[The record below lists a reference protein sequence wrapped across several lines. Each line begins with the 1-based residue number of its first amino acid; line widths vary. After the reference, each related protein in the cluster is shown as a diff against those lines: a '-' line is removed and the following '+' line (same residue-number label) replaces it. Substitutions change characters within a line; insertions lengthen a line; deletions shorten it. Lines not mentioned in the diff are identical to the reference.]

1 MIDKKLKYKNIK
13 GQKHMLAYITPGEAK
28 QLEKLGGQKIM
39 TKEGI
44 PAYPPDNDAR
54 GQSTGTSTSG
64 TTTSGGD
71 NNYEDQ
77 SYSNP
82 SPYGAAS
89 KPYDPTT
96 SVDNRLAY
104 NTPTGRFSPM
114 SLSTKTQMGNFRD
127 QMQKTL
133 QPGLPMA
140 IKLGLGTIFPG
151 AGQIAEYFYNKNYDP
166 FGYPTVPITP
176 PPFNDGGDDDDD
188 NQGIINLYQ
197 PNMLNVSGEV
207 EDEDETGNKET
218 EDFVQRFKVKDDF
231 RQAKGPERLIQD
243 QAISEMISK
252 LYT

>member
-1 MIDKKLKYKNIK
+1 MKLEVQVDI
-13 GQKHMLAYITPGEAK
+13 GPA
-28 QLEKLGGQKIM
+28 GGASA
-39 TKEGI
+39 GGD
-44 PAYPPDNDAR
+44 YGGNSS
-54 GQSTGTSTSG
+54 GGTSANDMSNTRNEGPAGSRPG
-64 TTTSGGD
+64 T
-71 NNYEDQ
+71 
-77 SYSNP
+77 
-82 SPYGAAS
+82 PYGAAS

-114 SLSTKTQMGNFRD
+114 NKSTRTQMGNFRN
-127 QMQKTL
+127 QMQKTI

-140 IKLGLGTIFPG
+140 VKLGLGTIFPG

>member
-1 MIDKKLKYKNIK
+1 MIDKRLNFK
-13 GQKHMLAYITPGEAK
+13 GG
-28 QLEKLGGQKIM
+28 GGQI
-39 TKEGI
+39 G
-44 PAYPPDNDAR
+44 
-54 GQSTGTSTSG
+54 GTSDMMSN
-64 TTTSGGD
+64 TTSNTTSNTSSNTSSNTGGD

-82 SPYGAAS
+82 SPSGAAS

-140 IKLGLGTIFPG
+140 MKLGLGTIFPG

-166 FGYPTVPITP
+166 FGYPTAPITP
-176 PPFNDGGDDDDD
+176 PPPDDGGDDD
-188 NQGIINLYQ
+188 NQGIMNLYQ

-207 EDEDETGNKET
+207 EDETGNKET